1 MRGRLGQLGRRG
13 MVFGIFIDV
22 PLLTIPFLLMLRFRN
37 RLSSVIARLK
47 LPLIGLYL
55 LLAVPLL
62 IFEEQIDC
70 QPSWCGTVVIPP
82 TIPFLLLEMLGLAG
96 LVMVMHAKNP
106 LRVTLMFSIYGVLF
120 ELFLGG
126 LVGAPILIAA
136 ILAPYVGMGYAFV
149 SMLPLSVLMKGKDQA
164 PTSAESVQPST
175 GIRQFARLAYERLV
189 IPFLISSLIFRLAL
203 LSGRP

>member
-1 MRGRLGQLGRRG
+1 LTLSQWEVAGGILI

-22 PLLTIPFLLMLRFRN
+22 PLLTIPFLLMLRFRK
-37 RLSSVIARLK
+37 RLSNVILRLR
-47 LPLIGLYL
+47 LPLIALYI

-82 TIPFLLLEMLGLAG
+82 TIPFLLLEMFALAG
-96 LVMVMHAKNP
+96 LVMVLHAKSP
-106 LRVTLMFSIYGVLF
+106 LRVTLVFSIYGTLF

-149 SMLPLSVLMKGKDQA
+149 SMLPLSVLMKGKDRA
-164 PTSAESVQPST
+164 PMSAAPAQPAT
-175 GIRQFARLAYERLV
+175 GIR
-189 IPFLISSLIFRLAL
+189 
-203 LSGRP
+203 

>member
-1 MRGRLGQLGRRG
+1 MSQDSLQYDLPKEVLE

-22 PLLTIPFLLMLRFRN
+22 PLLTIPFLFMLRFRKRMSN
-37 RLSSVIARLK
+37 AISRLK
-47 LPLIGLYL
+47 LPLLALYV

-82 TIPFLLLEMLGLAG
+82 TIPFLLLEMLALGG
-96 LVMVMHAKNP
+96 LVTVLHAQRP
-106 LRVTLMFSIYGVLF
+106 LRVTIVFSIYGVLF

-136 ILAPYVGMGYAFV
+136 LLAPYVAMGYAFV
-149 SMLPLSVLMKGKDQA
+149 SMLPLSVLMDGRKG
-164 PTSAESVQPST
+164 ST
-175 GIRQFARLAYERLV
+175 GPPI
-189 IPFLISSLIFRLAL
+189 
-203 LSGRP
+203 LS